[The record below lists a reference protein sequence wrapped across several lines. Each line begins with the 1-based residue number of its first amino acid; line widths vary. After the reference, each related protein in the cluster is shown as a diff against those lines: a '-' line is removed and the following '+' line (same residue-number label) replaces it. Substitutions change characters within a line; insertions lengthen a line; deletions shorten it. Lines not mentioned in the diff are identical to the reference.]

1 MLLHNTEEQAK
12 DYCFRHGI
20 PYLIVMRD
28 GDARESPVGRLV
40 NRVLLTIDAGR
51 ITKLECG

>member
-51 ITKLECG
+51 VTKLECG